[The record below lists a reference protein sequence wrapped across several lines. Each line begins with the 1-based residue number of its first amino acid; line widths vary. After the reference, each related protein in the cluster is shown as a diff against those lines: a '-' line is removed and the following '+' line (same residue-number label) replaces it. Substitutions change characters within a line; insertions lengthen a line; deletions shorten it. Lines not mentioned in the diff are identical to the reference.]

1 MFGSAVTDLFND
13 ACAGTFNW
21 TWCRGRIESRRPTGG
36 KIAFMSAAVLVVVAY
51 LVGSLSF
58 AVIVSRA
65 YGLPDPHTYGS
76 GNPGAT
82 NVLRS
87 GRKSAAVLTLLGDAL
102 KGFAVVFVARIFADS
117 WGLESTDIALAALAV
132 FAGHLFPVY
141 FGFKG
146 GKGVATAAGILFA
159 LSPLLGLAVAGVW
172 VGVFAVTRTS
182 SLAALTASLCA
193 PILTGVILGWGTT
206 AVAVLAIVVLIFY
219 RHRENIR
226 RLLDGTEGKV
236 RSR

>member
-1 MFGSAVTDLFND
+1 MPI
-13 ACAGTFNW
+13 
-21 TWCRGRIESRRPTGG
+21 RRRPTDC
-36 KIAFMSAAVLVVVAY
+36 KIPPMPTAVLVVVAY

-58 AVIVSRA
+58 AVLVSRA

-87 GRKSAAVLTLLGDAL
+87 GRKSAALFTLVGDAL
-102 KGFAVVFVARIFADS
+102 KGFVVVLVARLFAES
-117 WGLESTDIALAALAV
+117 WGLDANDIALAAIAV

-159 LSPLLGLAVAGVW
+159 LSPWLGLSVMAVWAV
-172 VGVFAVTRTS
+172 VLAVTRYS
-182 SLAALTASLCA
+182 SGASLMAAASA
-193 PILTGVILGWGTT
+193 PLLSGVILGWNPT
-206 AVAVLAIVVLIFY
+206 AVAVLAMTALIFY
-219 RHRENIR
+219 RHRANIR
-226 RLLDGTEGKV
+226 RLLSGTESKV
-236 RSR
+236 GSR

>member
-1 MFGSAVTDLFND
+1 M
-13 ACAGTFNW
+13 
-21 TWCRGRIESRRPTGG
+21 PT
-36 KIAFMSAAVLVVVAY
+36 AVLVVVAY

-58 AVIVSRA
+58 AVLVSRA

-87 GRKSAAVLTLLGDAL
+87 GRKSAALFTLVGDAL
-102 KGFAVVFVARIFADS
+102 KGFVVVLVARLFAES
-117 WGLESTDIALAALAV
+117 WGLDANDIALAAIAV

-159 LSPLLGLAVAGVW
+159 LSPWLGLSVMVVWAVVL
-172 VGVFAVTRTS
+172 AVTRYS
-182 SLAALTASLCA
+182 SGASLMAAASA
-193 PILTGVILGWGTT
+193 PLLSGVILGWNPT
-206 AVAVLAIVVLIFY
+206 AVAVLAMTALIFY
-219 RHRENIR
+219 RHRANIR
-226 RLLDGTEGKV
+226 RLLSGTESKV
-236 RSR
+236 GSR

>member
-1 MFGSAVTDLFND
+1 M
-13 ACAGTFNW
+13 
-21 TWCRGRIESRRPTGG
+21 
-36 KIAFMSAAVLVVVAY
+36 AFMPAAVLVVVAY
-51 LVGSLSF
+51 LIGSLSF

-102 KGFAVVFVARIFADS
+102 KGFFVVFVARILAAS

-146 GKGVATAAGILFA
+146 GKGVATAAGILFG

-182 SLAALTASLCA
+182 SLAALAASLCA

-206 AVAVLAIVVLIFY
+206 VVAVLMIVVLIFY
-219 RHRENIR
+219 RHRDNIR

>member
-1 MFGSAVTDLFND
+1 
-13 ACAGTFNW
+13 
-21 TWCRGRIESRRPTGG
+21 
-36 KIAFMSAAVLVVVAY
+36 MSTAVLVVVAY

-58 AVIVSRA
+58 AVLVSRA

-87 GRKSAAVLTLLGDAL
+87 GRKSAALFTLLGDAL
-102 KGFAVVFVARIFADS
+102 KGFVVVLVARLFADS
-117 WGLESTDIALAALAV
+117 WGLDATDIALAAIAV

-159 LSPLLGLAVAGVW
+159 LSPWLGLAVMVVW
-172 VGVFAVTRTS
+172 ATV
-182 SLAALTASLCA
+182 LALTRYSSGASLMAAASA
-193 PILTGVILGWGTT
+193 PVLFGLILGWNPT
-206 AVAVLAIVVLIFY
+206 AVAVLAMTALIFY

-226 RLLDGTEGKV
+226 RLLAGKESKV
-236 RSR
+236 GSR

>member
-1 MFGSAVTDLFND
+1 MVT
-13 ACAGTFNW
+13 
-21 TWCRGRIESRRPTGG
+21 
-36 KIAFMSAAVLVVVAY
+36 AVLVLVAY

-58 AVIVSRA
+58 AVLVSRA

-87 GRKSAAVLTLLGDAL
+87 GRKSAAVLTLVGDAL
-102 KGFAVVFVARIFADS
+102 KGLAVVVVARVFAVA
-117 WGLESTDIALAALAV
+117 WGLDAIDIALAAFAV

-146 GKGVATAAGILFA
+146 GKGVATAAGIMIA
-159 LSPLLGLAVAGVW
+159 LSPWLGLAVAGVW
-172 VGVFAVTRTS
+172 VAVLAITRYS
-182 SLAALTASLCA
+182 SGAALAASASA
-193 PILTGVILGWGTT
+193 PILTGFILGWGP
-206 AVAVLAIVVLIFY
+206 ASVAVLAMVVLIFY

-226 RLLDGTEGKV
+226 RLLAGTESKV
-236 RSR
+236 GSRAR

>member
-1 MFGSAVTDLFND
+1 M
-13 ACAGTFNW
+13 
-21 TWCRGRIESRRPTGG
+21 PT
-36 KIAFMSAAVLVVVAY
+36 AVLVVVAY

-58 AVIVSRA
+58 AVLVSRA

-87 GRKSAAVLTLLGDAL
+87 GRKSAALFTLLGDAL
-102 KGFAVVFVARIFADS
+102 KGFVVVLVARLFAAS
-117 WGLESTDIALAALAV
+117 WGLDATDIALAAIAV

-159 LSPLLGLAVAGVW
+159 LSPWIGLAVAGVW
-172 VGVFAVTRTS
+172 AVVLAATRYS
-182 SLAALTASLCA
+182 SGAALTSAAAA
-193 PILTGVILGWGTT
+193 PILTGLILGWGP
-206 AVAVLAIVVLIFY
+206 AVVAVLAMVILIFY

-226 RLLDGTEGKV
+226 RLMAGTESKV
-236 RSR
+236 GSR

>member
-1 MFGSAVTDLFND
+1 M
-13 ACAGTFNW
+13 
-21 TWCRGRIESRRPTGG
+21 PT
-36 KIAFMSAAVLVVVAY
+36 AVLVVVAY

-58 AVIVSRA
+58 AVLVSRA

-87 GRKSAAVLTLLGDAL
+87 GRKSAALFTLLGDAL
-102 KGFAVVFVARIFADS
+102 KGFVVVLAARLLAAS
-117 WGLESTDIALAALAV
+117 WGLDATDIALAAIAV

-159 LSPLLGLAVAGVW
+159 LSPWIGLAVAGVW
-172 VGVFAVTRTS
+172 AVVLAATRYS
-182 SLAALTASLCA
+182 SGAALTSAAAA
-193 PILTGVILGWGTT
+193 PILTGLILGWGP
-206 AVAVLAIVVLIFY
+206 AVVAVLAMVILIFY

-226 RLLDGTEGKV
+226 RLMAGTESKV
-236 RSR
+236 GSR